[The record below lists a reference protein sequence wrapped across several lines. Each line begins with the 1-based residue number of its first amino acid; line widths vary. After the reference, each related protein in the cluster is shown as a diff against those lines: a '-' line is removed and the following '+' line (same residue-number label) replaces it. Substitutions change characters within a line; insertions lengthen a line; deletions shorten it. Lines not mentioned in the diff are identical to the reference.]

1 MVDTNGSQGNGREII
16 IDTPTLKRV
25 TPINKDKF
33 FIVPKS

>member
-16 IDTPTLKRV
+16 IDIPTLKRGRQ
-25 TPINKDKF
+25 ISISKF